1 MGTSTWVRAHAALT
15 REPEINLAGLEPS
28 RRYQFR
34 VIAENAL
41 GFSEPSE
48 ASAPIS
54 LTIGMVATVPHF
66 LKELKDIVCVE
77 HEKVTQIIYN
87 LIKII

>member
-48 ASAPIS
+48 AS
-54 LTIGMVATVPHF
+54 VATVPHF
-66 LKELKDIVCVE
+66 LKELKDIVAVE
-77 HEKVTQIIYN
+77 HEKVTHANYS
-87 LIKII
+87 